1 MNEPAVSPPMANHTT
16 SITARPSKPPAISAM
31 FGVLCVP
38 CVTDRKC
45 GK

>member
-1 MNEPAVSPPMANHTT
+1 MNDPAASPPMANHTT
-16 SITARPSKPPAISAM
+16 SITASPTTPPAINAT

-38 CVTDRKC
+38 WVTDRKC